1 MPESNRVPKA
11 FKLRKADDL
20 IGHILGQLGDL
31 SPSSNDA
38 RNIVLATAKKALA
51 DARSQSEQDL
61 LEDGKGKRCAK
72 NLCAAQDEI
81 IKMAFK
87 FASGYVFP
95 VVNRSDAE
103 TLTIAAVGGY
113 GRGTLAPGSDIDLLF
128 ILPYKQTPWGESVT
142 EYVLYL
148 LWDLGQKVGHAVRS
162 IDECIRMAKADMTVR
177 TATLESRQIIGDL
190 ALYDELQQ
198 RFADEIVAN
207 SGPEFIAAKMA
218 ERDERHEKIGNTRF
232 VVEPNIKDGKG
243 GLRDLNTLFWI
254 AKYFYRV
261 RTSAELV
268 KKGVF
273 SRAEFRRFQ
282 RSEDFLW
289 AIRCHLHFL
298 TGRSEEKLSFEL
310 QQDLAQRLHVSGR
323 AGLRPV
329 ERLMK
334 RYFSVAKDVG
344 DLTRIFCTSLEFNHA
359 KDVDVLGRMRKSL
372 SGRRKIKGEKD
383 FVVDRGRIN
392 IADKQVFERDPVNL
406 IKVFWVAGREGLLFH
421 PDALKELTRSRQM
434 IGKEV
439 RQSKKA
445 NEYFLKILT
454 HPQSVERILRRM
466 NEADILGKFIPEF
479 GRIVALMQFNM
490 YHHYTVDEHL
500 IRAVGV
506 LAEIVEGGLKDE
518 LPLTHELLP
527 HLADLKLLFVA
538 LFLHDIAKGRPEDH
552 STAGAKVARKL
563 CPRFGLTPAET
574 DTVAWLIQNHLV
586 MSEISQSRD
595 VQDPQTATNFAD
607 IVQSPAR
614 LSLLLVLTAC
624 DIRAVGPGVWT
635 GWKGSL
641 LRALYYAT
649 EPLLS
654 GGHSQ
659 ISQAER
665 IEAAKERLNQA
676 LRDWPKNQR
685 EDYIDSHYSTYWV
698 RSEFELQMEHA
709 KMIRKANQLGQS
721 FAGCVSVKAFEAITE
736 LSIYTPD
743 HPRLLALIAGACT
756 LANADIMGAQ
766 ISMMRD
772 GHALDTLRLKRTF
785 TADEDERIRALKIIE
800 TVQKL
805 LSGEKYLPK
814 DLGRDSKLNKRL
826 KPFSVPTDIYI
837 SNSLSKKFTVIE
849 ISGLDRTGL
858 LHDLTQ
864 EIADLSLTIQ
874 SAHIG
879 TYGEKAIDV
888 FYVTDLTGMKITD
901 KSRQKKIKE
910 SLLEVF
916 AGFEREKKAQRA
928 KRHKKLRAGESLK
941 GLA

>member
-1 MPESNRVPKA
+1 
-11 FKLRKADDL
+11 
-20 IGHILGQLGDL
+20 
-31 SPSSNDA
+31 
-38 RNIVLATAKKALA
+38 
-51 DARSQSEQDL
+51 
-61 LEDGKGKRCAK
+61 
-72 NLCAAQDEI
+72 
-81 IKMAFK
+81 
-87 FASGYVFP
+87 
-95 VVNRSDAE
+95 
-103 TLTIAAVGGY
+103 
-113 GRGTLAPGSDIDLLF
+113 
-128 ILPYKQTPWGESVT
+128 
-142 EYVLYL
+142 
-148 LWDLGQKVGHAVRS
+148 
-162 IDECIRMAKADMTVR
+162 
-177 TATLESRQIIGDL
+177 
-190 ALYDELQQ
+190 
-198 RFADEIVAN
+198 
-207 SGPEFIAAKMA
+207 
-218 ERDERHEKIGNTRF
+218 
-232 VVEPNIKDGKG
+232 
-243 GLRDLNTLFWI
+243 
-254 AKYFYRV
+254 
-261 RTSAELV
+261 
-268 KKGVF
+268 
-273 SRAEFRRFQ
+273 
-282 RSEDFLW
+282 
-289 AIRCHLHFL
+289 
-298 TGRSEEKLSFEL
+298 
-310 QQDLAQRLHVSGR
+310 
-323 AGLRPV
+323 
-329 ERLMK
+329 
-334 RYFSVAKDVG
+334 
-344 DLTRIFCTSLEFNHA
+344 
-359 KDVDVLGRMRKSL
+359 
-372 SGRRKIKGEKD
+372 
-383 FVVDRGRIN
+383 
-392 IADKQVFERDPVNL
+392 
-406 IKVFWVAGREGLLFH
+406 
-421 PDALKELTRSRQM
+421 
-434 IGKEV
+434 
-439 RQSKKA
+439 
-445 NEYFLKILT
+445 
-454 HPQSVERILRRM
+454 
-466 NEADILGKFIPEF
+466 
-479 GRIVALMQFNM
+479 MQFNM

-659 ISQAER
+659 ISQADR

-685 EDYIDSHYSTYWV
+685 EDYIESHYSTYWV
-698 RSEFELQMEHA
+698 RSEFQLQMEHA

-772 GHALDTLRLKRTF
+772 GHALDTLRLKRSF
-785 TADEDERIRALKIIE
+785 TSDEDERIRALKIIE

-879 TYGEKAIDV
+879 TYGEKAVDV
-888 FYVTDLTGMKITD
+888 FLCHRPDRHENH
-901 KSRQKKIKE
+901 RQ
-910 SLLEVF
+910 SP
-916 AGFEREKKAQRA
+916 AEKDQR
-928 KRHKKLRAGESLK
+928 KPFGSVCRL
-941 GLA
+941 